1 MEKHIPVLLNE
12 TLDLLKINP
21 NGVYVDMT
29 LGGGGHAEAILERL
43 TNGRLIGFDQD
54 EYAITKTRE
63 KLKRFNNF
71 QAIKSNFLFA
81 KEELE
86 KIGINEV
93 DGIVFDLGVSSFQ
106 FDIPERGF
114 SYRFD
119 APLDM
124 RMDQQ
129 AKLDAHYIVNNYS
142 YEALVEIFFKY
153 GEEKYAKL
161 IAAKIVKEREKSAI
175 VSTFDLVDIIKK
187 ALPNKELIKKGH
199 PAKKVFQALRIA
211 VNSELEILEEAIK
224 KSIEM
229 LKEGGRLAVI
239 TFHSLEDRVCKQL
252 FKELSTIY
260 IPKGLAIIS
269 DEIPDI
275 SLVNRK
281 VVIPSDSELEVNNRS
296 HSAKLRVIQKSKK
309 SS

>member
-1 MEKHIPVLLNE
+1 MEKHIPVLLKE
-12 TLDLLKINP
+12 TLDLLNIDP

-161 IAAKIVKEREKSAI
+161 IAGKIVKEREKSEI
-175 VSTFDLVDIIKK
+175 VSTFDLVDIIKT

-211 VNSELEILEEAIK
+211 VNSELEILEEAMK
-224 KSIEM
+224 KSIGI

-281 VVIPSDSELEVNNRS
+281 VVIPSDSELEANNRS